1 MAVKQ
6 RAGRFLSRL
15 HFLVRFVGLT
25 GLLVGCVG
33 LVLAGLQGL
42 LSPKKNTWES
52 IPWIV
57 SVPEAR
63 LLAVKQ
69 KKPILTW
76 AQNGHPLGGC

>member
-42 LSPKKNTWES
+42 LSSWPT
-52 IPWIV
+52 
-57 SVPEAR
+57 AR
-63 LLAVKQ
+63 DAAETALREHRAELA
-69 KKPILTW
+69 PGW
-76 AQNGHPLGGC
+76 SSAARPRCCSRC